1 MIEQNYKSFWE
12 QFSDWNELREQV
24 RQRLESN
31 GNFPK
36 WCNAVRELP
45 SMAQYDFRASDTVT
59 LEATSAIT
67 DIQKSDI
74 RVNLMELHPWRKG
87 PFEFFGVQV
96 QTEWRS
102 DFKWNRVLPHIAID
116 GHTVLDIGCGNGYFG
131 WRMLEAGAQSVVGL
145 DPMVLFCVQYF
156 ALNRYLQS
164 DSHWVLPLRFEQVR
178 PELTQERFDSVFS
191 MGVLYHQRNPQQ
203 HIQDIKKCLKPEGQ
217 LVLETLIVEG
227 KKSLDLE
234 GRYAKMRNVWN
245 VPCPGELT
253 QWVRDSGFSDVEILD
268 VNRTTFEEQ
277 NRTDWMTFES
287 LPNYLDPDDPN
298 KTIEG
303 YPAPTR
309 CLVRAVK
316 K

>member
-1 MIEQNYKSFWE
+1 MSIVSLNCPVCKNYTFDTFKNVFDDRFGEPNQYKLAKCTSCNHISTFPRLKQQDLGKLYEKYYPRKYINHEQIFKKAKKD
-12 QFSDWNELREQV
+12 FSPF
-24 RQRLESN
+24 SN
-31 GNFPK
+31 FLY
-36 WCNAVRELP
+36 W
-45 SMAQYDFRASDTVT
+45 F
-59 LEATSAIT
+59 
-67 DIQKSDI
+67 
-74 RVNLMELHPWRKG
+74 KG
-87 PFEFFGVQV
+87 INNQ
-96 QTEWRS
+96 
-102 DFKWNRVLPHIAID
+102 
-116 GHTVLDIGCGNGYFG
+116 GHFYSKKGEMVLDIGCGNGYFG
-131 WRMLEAGAQSVVGL
+131 WRMLEAGAQKVVGL

-164 DSHWVLPLRFEQVR
+164 DRHWVLPLRFEQVR

-203 HIQDIKKCLKPEGQ
+203 HIQDIKNCLKPEGQ

-227 KKSLDLE
+227 DKSLDLE

-245 VPCPGELT
+245 VPCPDELT
-253 QWVRDSGFSDVEILD
+253 QWVSDSGFSDVEILD
-268 VNRTTFEEQ
+268 INRTTFEEQ
-277 NRTDWMTFES
+277 NRTEWMTFGS